1 MKQLENL
8 DVIVVGAGPAGM
20 MAAGTAAQKG
30 LRVLLVE
37 KKDRPGRKL
46 MITGKGRC
54 NVTNA
59 CQPQDVID
67 STPTNGRFLYSALSC
82 FSPADTIR
90 FFEERGVPLK
100 VERGQRVFPQ
110 SDKAVDIV
118 DAMTSFVKQS
128 GVFLHTGAP
137 VSQLLLENGAA
148 AGVQLENGETL
159 WAPKVLLAC
168 GGASYPGTGS
178 NGDGARLARQAGHT
192 IVPLRPSLV
201 AVRAREQAECQEMQ
215 GLSLRNCGIRIFDN
229 RKRRMIYDDFG
240 ELLFTHFGLS
250 GPVVLSASA
259 HMRDMTPGRYQ
270 ISINVKP
277 ALRPEALDARVCRDL
292 QENRNRDFSNSLGA
306 LLPRKMI
313 PVVVRRSG
321 IPPEEKCNQI
331 TRPQRQALV
340 ELLQDFRFTVEG
352 FRPIEEAIITSGGV
366 SVKEVNPKT
375 MESKKVPGLYFAGE
389 ILDVDAYTGGYNL
402 QIAFSTGRLAAQ
414 NW

>member
-20 MAAGTAAQKG
+20 MAAGTATQKG

-137 VSQLLLENGAA
+137 VSQLLLESGVA

-159 WAPKVLLAC
+159 RAPKVLLAC

-201 AVRAREQAECQEMQ
+201 AVRAREQTECQEMQ

-306 LLPRKMI
+306 LLPER
-313 PVVVRRSG
+313 
-321 IPPEEKCNQI
+321 
-331 TRPQRQALV
+331 
-340 ELLQDFRFTVEG
+340 
-352 FRPIEEAIITSGGV
+352 
-366 SVKEVNPKT
+366 
-375 MESKKVPGLYFAGE
+375 
-389 ILDVDAYTGGYNL
+389 
-402 QIAFSTGRLAAQ
+402 
-414 NW
+414 